1 MMELP
6 LSGPHID
13 RPKEHMTP
21 ANEVRKSKAE
31 RTAEAREKARLIRE
45 AQLKKDKRNKLLIG
59 WGIVAAVVAI
69 LVIVAL
75 VVTTTMKQNAPIA
88 DQGPTPANSNAHGGV
103 TLLANTQVAK
113 TEPATVNAAD
123 LPDKPATAPAE
134 VVAPG
139 AEAEAGKPV
148 KVVLYID
155 FICPVCKDFES
166 KYNEQLTSLRNDG
179 KITVEYRPLGF
190 LDSRSSTNYSS
201 RAANVAAC
209 VANQSPD
216 KYAALVDSLFA
227 KQPAEGSAG
236 ISDNDLKKL
245 ATDVGAQDI
254 SKCVDDRTYRPY
266 VLFTTKEAAAIGV
279 TGTPTVFVDGKQWG
293 KGDSAQTP
301 FPDFLQA
308 AIAAKG

>member
-1 MMELP
+1 M
-6 LSGPHID
+6 S
-13 RPKEHMTP
+13 P

-45 AQLKKDKRNKLLIG
+45 AQAKKDKRNKLLIG

-69 LVIVAL
+69 LVVVAL
-75 VVTTTMKQNAPIA
+75 VVTSSLKQNAPIA
-88 DQGPTPANSNAHGGV
+88 DQGPTPANANIHGGV
-103 TLLANTQVAK
+103 TLLANSDVAK
-113 TEPATVNAAD
+113 SDPATVDANSVGDA
-123 LPDKPATAPAE
+123 PKTPAAE

-148 KVVLYID
+148 KVVLYVD
-155 FICPVCKDFES
+155 FICPICKNFETQ
-166 KYNEQLTSLRNDG
+166 YNDQLTSLRNDG

-190 LDSRSSTNYSS
+190 LDSRSTTNYSS
-201 RAANVAAC
+201 RAANAAAC
-209 VANQSPD
+209 VANTAPQ
-216 KYAALVDSLFA
+216 KYADYFSALYA
-227 KQPAEGSAG
+227 QQPAEGSAG
-236 ISDNDLKKL
+236 LSDNDLKKM
-245 ATDVGAQDI
+245 ASDMGVDI
-254 SKCVDDRTYRPY
+254 GSCVDDKTYRPY
-266 VLFTTKEAAAIGV
+266 VKYATKEASAIGV

>member
-1 MMELP
+1 M
-6 LSGPHID
+6 S
-13 RPKEHMTP
+13 P

-69 LVIVAL
+69 LVVVAL
-75 VVTTTMKQNAPIA
+75 VVTTSMKQNAPIA
-88 DQGPTPANSNAHGGV
+88 DQGPTPANANVHGGV
-103 TLLANTQVAK
+103 TLLANTEVAK
-113 TEPATVNAAD
+113 LDPATVDAAAVGE
-123 LPDKPATAPAE
+123 PPQAPPAE

-155 FICPVCKDFES
+155 FICPVCKNFEAQ
-166 KYNEQLTSLRNDG
+166 YNEQLTSLRNEG
-179 KITVEYRPLGF
+179 KITVEYRALGF
-190 LDSRSSTNYSS
+190 LDSRSTTNYSS
-201 RAANVAAC
+201 RAANAAAC
-209 VANQSPD
+209 VVNESPE
-216 KYAALVDSLFA
+216 KYAQFVDTLFA
-227 KQPAEGSAG
+227 NQPAEGGAG
-236 ISDNDLKKL
+236 LSDDKLKSL
-245 ATDVGAQDI
+245 ASDIGVDI
-254 SKCVDDRTYRPY
+254 SSCVDNKTYRPF
-266 VLFTTKEAAAIGV
+266 VKFTTKEAAAIGV

>member
-1 MMELP
+1 M
-6 LSGPHID
+6 S
-13 RPKEHMTP
+13 P

-45 AQLKKDKRNKLLIG
+45 EQAKKDKRNKLLIG

-69 LVIVAL
+69 LVVVAL
-75 VVTTTMKQNAPIA
+75 VVTNSLKTNAPVA
-88 DQGPTPANSNAHGGV
+88 DQGPTPANANIHGGV
-103 TLLANTQVAK
+103 TLLANTDVAK
-113 TEPATVNAAD
+113 SDPATVDANSLGEA
-123 LPDKPATAPAE
+123 PKTPPAE

-148 KVVLYID
+148 KVVLYVD
-155 FICPVCKDFES
+155 FICPVCKNFETQ
-166 KYNEQLTSLRNDG
+166 YNDQLTSLRNDG

-190 LDSRSSTNYSS
+190 LDSRSTTNYSS
-201 RAANVAAC
+201 RAANAAAC
-209 VANQSPD
+209 VANTAPE
-216 KYAALVDSLFA
+216 KYADYFNALYA

-236 ISDNDLKKL
+236 LSDNDLKKM
-245 ATDVGAQDI
+245 ASDMGVNID
-254 SKCVDDRTYRPY
+254 SCVDDKTYRPY
-266 VLFTTKEAAAIGV
+266 VKFTTKEAAAIGV

>member
-1 MMELP
+1 M
-6 LSGPHID
+6 S
-13 RPKEHMTP
+13 P

-69 LVIVAL
+69 LVVVAL
-75 VVTTTMKQNAPIA
+75 VVTSSMKQNAPVA
-88 DQGPTPANSNAHGGV
+88 DQGPTPANGNVHGGV
-103 TLLANTQVAK
+103 TLLANTEVAK
-113 TEPATVNAAD
+113 LDPATVDAAAVGE
-123 LPDKPATAPAE
+123 PPQAPPAE

-155 FICPVCKDFES
+155 FICPVCKNFEAQ
-166 KYNEQLTSLRNDG
+166 YNEQLTSLRNEG
-179 KITVEYRPLGF
+179 TITVEYRALGF
-190 LDSRSSTNYSS
+190 LDSRSTTNYSS
-201 RAANVAAC
+201 RAANAAAC
-209 VANQSPD
+209 VVNESPE
-216 KYAALVDSLFA
+216 KYAEFVDALFA
-227 KQPAEGSAG
+227 NQPAEGGAG
-236 ISDNDLKKL
+236 LSDDRLKSM
-245 ATDVGAQDI
+245 ASDMGVDI
-254 SKCVDDRTYRPY
+254 NSCVDEKTYRPF
-266 VLFTTKEAAAIGV
+266 VKFTTKEASAIGV

-308 AIAAKG
+308 AVAAKG